1 MEKKVSFII
10 FKLINS
16 LDKLTQL
23 IFKKSFLIY
32 FPDFISY
39 YKEVKEFKFY
49 VPNKLIKFRVNTFY
63 SKEPETLEWID
74 SFDKGS
80 CFWDIGANIGLYS
93 VYCGVKKSAE
103 IYSFEPSTSN
113 LRTLSRNISIN
124 KLQNNVTIVPFPLI
138 NEFGFKTAKM
148 SESVF
153 VEGGAENNFKT
164 NFDWQG
170 NLFESSN
177 SYKIFGTSI
186 DYLTSNEII
195 RIPDYIKIDVDG
207 IEHLILQGGLSTLK
221 SSKIKS
227 VLIELNESFGDQF
240 NECKKIMKDCGFSFI
255 KKVSTGVV
263 SEEYSKVYN
272 YIYTKK

>member
-227 VLIELNESFGDQF
+227 VLIELNESFDDQF
-240 NECKKIMKDCGFSFI
+240 NECEKIMKDCGFSFV

>member
-1 MEKKVSFII
+1 MEKKISFII
-10 FKLINS
+10 FKLIN
-16 LDKLTQL
+16 LIDKLIQL
-23 IFKKSFLIY
+23 IFNRSFLIY
-32 FPDFISY
+32 FPDFISH
-39 YKEVKEFKFY
+39 YKKVKEFNFY

-74 SFDKGS
+74 SFEKGS

-93 VYCGVKKSAE
+93 IYCGVRKNAE

-124 KLQNNVTIVPFPLI
+124 KLQNNITIVPFPLI

-186 DYLTSNEII
+186 DYLTSNKII
-195 RIPDYIKIDVDG
+195 RTPDYIKIDVDG
-207 IEHLILQGGLSTLK
+207 IEHLILQGGISTLK

-227 VLIELNESFGDQF
+227 VLIELNESFDDQF
-240 NECKKIMKDCGFSFI
+240 NECRKIMNDCGFSFE
-255 KKVSTGVV
+255 KKVSTGVAL
-263 SEEYSKVYN
+263 EEYSKVYN
-272 YIYTKK
+272 YIYSKK

>member
-1 MEKKVSFII
+1 MEKKISFII
-10 FKLINS
+10 FKLIY
-16 LDKLTQL
+16 LIDKLVQL
-23 IFKKSFLIY
+23 TFKRSFLIW
-32 FPDFISY
+32 FPDFISH
-39 YKEVKEFKFY
+39 YKKIKEFNFF

-74 SFDKGS
+74 SFEKES

-93 VYCGVKKSAE
+93 VYCGVKKNAE
-103 IYSFEPSTSN
+103 IFSFEPSTSN

-124 KLQNNVTIVPFPLI
+124 NLQNNVTIVPFPLI
-138 NEFGFKTAKM
+138 NESGFKTAKM
-148 SESVF
+148 SESIF

-170 NLFESSN
+170 NLFKSSN

-186 DYLTSNEII
+186 DYLTSNQII

-207 IEHLILQGGLSTLK
+207 VEHLILQGGLSTLK
-221 SSKIKS
+221 SPKIKS
-227 VLIELNESFGDQF
+227 ILIELNESFEDQF
-240 NECKKIMKDCGFSFI
+240 NECKKIMKDCGFSFL
-255 KKVSTGVV
+255 KKVSTGVT

-272 YIYTKK
+272 YIYIKK

>member
-1 MEKKVSFII
+1 MEKKISFII
-10 FKLINS
+10 FKLIN
-16 LDKLTQL
+16 LIDKLIQL
-23 IFKKSFLIY
+23 IFNRSFLIY
-32 FPDFISY
+32 FPDFISH
-39 YKEVKEFKFY
+39 YKKVKEFNFY

-74 SFDKGS
+74 SFEKGS

-93 VYCGVKKSAE
+93 IYCGVRKNAE

-124 KLQNNVTIVPFPLI
+124 KLQNNITIVPFPLI

-186 DYLTSNEII
+186 DYLTSNKII
-195 RIPDYIKIDVDG
+195 RTPDYIKIDVDG
-207 IEHLILQGGLSTLK
+207 IEHLIINGGK
-221 SSKIKS
+221 NIIKNHVS
-227 VLIELNESFGDQF
+227 ELLVEVSESFDSQKQTIIKLM
-240 NECKKIMKDCGFSFI
+240 NEYGFKLIWKKASFATKNKNHFTLNYLF
-255 KKVSTGVV
+255 KK
-263 SEEYSKVYN
+263 
-272 YIYTKK
+272 